1 MTYNTLVYL
10 EQIAGKLEQT
20 NTMLYFINLHNLN
33 MHEFHKSLL
42 LQSIKNIKDVDNKIS
57 LLINSC
63 YKGKNL

>member
-20 NTMLYFINLHNLN
+20 NTMLDFINLHNLN
-33 MHEFHKSLL
+33 MDEFNKSLL

-63 YKGKNL
+63 YKGNNL

>member
-20 NTMLYFINLHNLN
+20 NTMLDFINLNNLN
-33 MHEFHKSLL
+33 MDEFHKSLL

-63 YKGKNL
+63 YKGNNL

>member
-20 NTMLYFINLHNLN
+20 NTMLDFINLHNLN
-33 MHEFHKSLL
+33 MDEFHKSLL

-63 YKGKNL
+63 YKGNNL